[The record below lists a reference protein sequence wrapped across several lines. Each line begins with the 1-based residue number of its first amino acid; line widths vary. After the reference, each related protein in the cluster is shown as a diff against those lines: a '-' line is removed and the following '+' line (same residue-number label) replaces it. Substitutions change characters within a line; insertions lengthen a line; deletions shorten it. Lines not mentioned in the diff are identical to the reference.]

1 MTHSDRLSLLDG
13 GHLNVRIDGA
23 EGAPW
28 VVMSNSVLTDLSIW
42 DAQIAPLTKRFR
54 VLRYDQRGHGGSSLP
69 EEPMNF
75 ADYGNDLH
83 LLLED
88 QGIKRCTFVGLSMGV
103 PTGLA
108 ALAKAPERFAAF
120 VAVDGVAK
128 SAPGREAFW
137 AERRETARDKG
148 MIEIAKTTVLRWLP
162 GATDA
167 MITSLQD
174 MVAQTPVAGFAA
186 ATSALASYDHVEAL
200 RHLDGP
206 FLGIAGAEDGAMP
219 DAIKRQFGDLND
231 ARFANISDAGHL
243 PNFQQADA
251 FNDVL
256 LTFLSDNSDI
266 TEAR

>member
-1 MTHSDRLSLLDG
+1 MTHSDSFSIPDG
-13 GHLNVRIDGA
+13 GQINFRVDGG

-28 VVMSNSVLTDLSIW
+28 IVMANSVLTELSIW
-42 DAQIAPLTKRFR
+42 DAQIAPLIKRFR
-54 VLRYDQRGHGGSSLP
+54 VLRYDQRGHGASSLP
-69 EEPMNF
+69 KGPMSF

-148 MIEIAKTTVLRWLP
+148 MIEIAKATVSRWLP

-174 MVAQTPVAGFAA
+174 MVAQTPVEGFAA
-186 ATSALASYDHVEAL
+186 ATNALASYDHVEAL
-200 RHLDGP
+200 LHLDGP

-219 DAIKRQFGDLND
+219 DAIRRQFGDLND
-231 ARFANISDAGHL
+231 ARFANIPDAGHL
-243 PNFQQADA
+243 PNFQQARA

-256 LTFLSDNSDI
+256 LTFLSDFSHI
-266 TEAR
+266 TEAQ

>member
-1 MTHSDRLSLLDG
+1 MTHSNSLLLPDG
-13 GHLNVRIDGA
+13 GRLNFRIDGA

-28 VVMSNSVLTDLSIW
+28 VVMSNSLLTDLSIW

-69 EEPMNF
+69 KGPMSF
-75 ADYGNDLH
+75 ADYGNDLN

-88 QGIKRCTFVGLSMGV
+88 QAIKRCIFVGLSMGV

-128 SAPGREAFW
+128 SAPGREVFW
-137 AERRETARDKG
+137 AERRETARNKG
-148 MIEIAKTTVLRWLP
+148 MVEIAKTTVPRWLP

-167 MITSLQD
+167 MIASLQD
-174 MVAQTPVAGFAA
+174 MVTRTPVEGFVV
-186 ATSALASYDHVEAL
+186 ATSALASYDHVEGL
-200 RHLDGP
+200 QHLNGP
-206 FLGIAGAEDGAMP
+206 FLGISGAEDGAMP
-219 DAIKRQFGDLND
+219 DAVRRQFGDLND
-231 ARFANISDAGHL
+231 ARFADIPRAGHL
-243 PNFQQADA
+243 PNFQRSDA

-256 LTFLSDNSDI
+256 MTFLSDNSHI
-266 TEAR
+266 MEAR

>member
-1 MTHSDRLSLLDG
+1 MTHSDSFSIPDG
-13 GHLNVRIDGA
+13 GQINFRVDGG

-28 VVMSNSVLTDLSIW
+28 IVMANSVLTELSIW
-42 DAQIAPLTKRFR
+42 DAQIAPLIKRFR
-54 VLRYDQRGHGGSSLP
+54 VLRYDQRGHGASSLP
-69 EEPMNF
+69 KGPMSF

-128 SAPGREAFW
+128 SARGREAFW

-148 MIEIAKTTVLRWLP
+148 MIEIAKTTVSRWLP

-167 MITSLQD
+167 MITFLQD
-174 MVAQTPVAGFAA
+174 MVAQTPVEGFAA
-186 ATSALASYDHVEAL
+186 ATNALASYNHVEAL
-200 RHLDGP
+200 LHLDGP

-219 DAIKRQFGDLND
+219 DAIRRQFGDLND
-231 ARFANISDAGHL
+231 ARFANIPDAGHL
-243 PNFQQADA
+243 PNFQQARA

-256 LTFLSDNSDI
+256 LTFLSDFSHI
-266 TEAR
+266 TEAH

>member
-1 MTHSDRLSLLDG
+1 MTRCDIFSLPGG
-13 GHLNVRIDGA
+13 GHLRYRIDGA

-42 DAQIAPLTKRFR
+42 DAQIAPLTKSFR

-69 EEPMNF
+69 EEPMSF
-75 ADYGNDLH
+75 ADYGSDLR
-83 LLLED
+83 LLLDD

-108 ALAKAPERFAAF
+108 ALAEAPALFAAF

-128 SAPGREAFW
+128 SAAGREAFW
-137 AERRETARDKG
+137 SERRETARSKG
-148 MIEIAKTTVLRWLP
+148 MVEIAKTTVTRWLP
-162 GATDA
+162 GAGEVMVA
-167 MITSLQD
+167 NLQD
-174 MVAQTPVAGFAA
+174 MVAQTPVEGFAA
-186 ATSALASYDHVEAL
+186 ATHALAAYDQAAAL
-200 RHLDGP
+200 KHLSGP

-219 DAIKRQFGDLND
+219 DAMKRQFGGLKD
-231 ARFANISDAGHL
+231 ARFADIPDAGHL
-243 PNFQQADA
+243 PNFQRSDA

-256 LTFLSDNSDI
+256 ITFLSEFSHS